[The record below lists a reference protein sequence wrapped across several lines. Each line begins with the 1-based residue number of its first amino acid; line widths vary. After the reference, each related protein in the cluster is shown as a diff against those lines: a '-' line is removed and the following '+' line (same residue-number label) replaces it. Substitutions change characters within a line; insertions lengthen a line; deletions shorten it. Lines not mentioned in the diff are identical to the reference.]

1 MLFKSFFNSAGV
13 YFPPRVFFRMNA
25 KVLPPFV
32 LLIVLCDSKTLSSSP
47 TRYREC
53 TIFKVIFHAITN

>member
-32 LLIVLCDSKTLSSSP
+32 LLIVLCDSKTLS
-47 TRYREC
+47 
-53 TIFKVIFHAITN
+53 

>member
-32 LLIVLCDSKTLSSSP
+32 LMILLCDSKTLSSSP
-47 TRYREC
+47 PCYRKC

>member
-47 TRYREC
+47 PRYPKR

>member
-32 LLIVLCDSKTLSSSP
+32 LMILLCDSKTLSSSP
-47 TRYREC
+47 PCYRIC
-53 TIFKVIFHAITN
+53 TIFGVIFNAITN